1 MKKSMV
7 IIACLFTCLPGQ
19 DAFAAIQFK
28 RFQHCPDG
36 LVSAKTCECHASKSR
51 HWHFCHAGEYC
62 HTLDGTCTK

>member
-1 MKKSMV
+1 MV
-7 IIACLFTCLPGQ
+7 IIACLFTSLLGQ

-36 LVSAKTCECHASKSR
+36 LVSAKTCATQQSR